1 VPIHRIWLVEYLA
14 EAVQDFH
21 AIEARKERVGVL
33 NVVDK
38 LVALGPSLQP
48 PHMKSLKGE
57 PNLMELRPRQGQ
69 SPVRPLYARI
79 DDGYKVLAVATSKD
93 RFDAAVASAR
103 SRAAKYQIPLG
114 R

>member
-1 VPIHRIWLVEYLA
+1 MPTHRIWLVEYLV

-57 PNLMELRPRQGQ
+57 PNLIELRPRQGQ

-79 DDGYKVLAVATSKD
+79 GDGYKILAIATAKD
-93 RFDAAVASAR
+93 RFDAALDTAR
-103 SRAAKYQIPLG
+103 SRAAKYRMPLS